1 MKNPVSIDRPSLR
14 RQFDRRADRLDRAD
28 FLLREVERRL
38 FERLEYIKLAPQTV
52 LDVGCGQG
60 KGAVQLAQR
69 FAQAQVFGLDQSP
82 NMIEASQKRHL
93 QAANTGASFT
103 WKNRLAGL
111 LPMSVAGMFTANAS
125 PTEQKWQDRLQFMV
139 ADTHQLPFADRSV
152 DLVWSNLA
160 AHWFADPREALAQ
173 WRRVLRPDGLAMF
186 TALGVDSLRELLPL
200 GVQLPTFQDM
210 HDFGDA
216 LQNLRFA
223 EPVMDMEVITLTYQ
237 TPDAVLRDIQALGG
251 NALVERFKGLRSRSW
266 RVHLLSELER
276 ANIHSLSFEI
286 VYGHAWAPKTERLP
300 QGVSP
305 IEFVPRR
312 K

>member
-14 RQFDRRADRLDRAD
+14 RQFDRRAQRLDQAD

-82 NMIEASQKRHL
+82 SMIMASQKRHL
-93 QAANTGASFT
+93 QPSNTATSLP
-103 WKNRLAGL
+103 WKNRLADL
-111 LPMSVAGMFTANAS
+111 LPQSMAGMFGVNTPPS
-125 PTEQKWQDRLQFMV
+125 EQKWQDRLQFMV

-160 AHWFADPREALAQ
+160 AHWFADPRQALAQ

-186 TALGVDSLRELLPL
+186 TALGVDTLRELLPL

-237 TPDAVLRDIQALGG
+237 APDAVLRDVQAIGG
-251 NALVERFKGLRSRSW
+251 NALTQRFRGLRSRSW
-266 RVHLLSELER
+266 RVDLLAQIER
-276 ANIHSLSFEI
+276 ANIHSLTFEI
-286 VYGHAWAPKTERLP
+286 VYGHAWAPKTERLS
-300 QGVSP
+300 QGISP